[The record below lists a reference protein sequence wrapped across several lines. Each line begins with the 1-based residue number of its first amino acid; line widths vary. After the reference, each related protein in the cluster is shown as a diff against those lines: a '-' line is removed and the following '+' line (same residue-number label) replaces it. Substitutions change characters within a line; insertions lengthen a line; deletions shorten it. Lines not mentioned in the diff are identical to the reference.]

1 MRRANGAHVQ
11 GGHVL
16 NVTFYRPPTKLLE
29 GAELDR
35 KTRDAE
41 WSTLMRAAIAG
52 DEAAYR
58 KLLADLSRFLRGVM
72 RRGFAG
78 VGIARDDV
86 EDVVQDVLLAIH
98 LKRHTW
104 DPAMPLGPWVLA
116 IARNKMIDGL
126 RRRGRR
132 PEVAIDLQQFDIEG
146 EDQQAS
152 IDAHDVQRVLS
163 GLSERNR
170 DIVQSISI
178 DGRSARDVADRLGM
192 TEVAVRVALH
202 RSLKTL
208 ADTYQEKAE

>member
-1 MRRANGAHVQ
+1 
-11 GGHVL
+11 
-16 NVTFYRPPTKLLE
+16 
-29 GAELDR
+29 
-35 KTRDAE
+35 
-41 WSTLMRAAIAG
+41 MRAAIAG

-58 KLLADLSRFLRGVM
+58 KLLADLSRLLRGVV

-78 VGIARDDV
+78 VGVARDDV

-104 DPAMPLGPWVLA
+104 DPTMPLGPWVLA
-116 IARNKMIDGL
+116 IARNKMIDDL

-152 IDAHDVQRVLS
+152 IDAHDVDRVLS
-163 GLSERNR
+163 GLSVRNR
-170 DIVQSISI
+170 DIVRSISL
-178 DGRSARDVADRLGM
+178 DGHSARDVADRLGM

>member
-1 MRRANGAHVQ
+1 M
-11 GGHVL
+11 
-16 NVTFYRPPTKLLE
+16 
-29 GAELDR
+29 
-35 KTRDAE
+35 
-41 WSTLMRAAIAG
+41 LMRAAIAG

-58 KLLADLSRFLRGVM
+58 VLLEKLSQLLRGIV

-78 VGIARDDV
+78 VGVARDDV

-132 PEVAIDLQQFDIEG
+132 PEIAIDLQQFDIEG
-146 EDQQAS
+146 EDPQAS
-152 IDAHDVQRVLS
+152 IDAYDVQRVLS
-163 GLSERNR
+163 GLSDRNR

-178 DGRSARDVADRLGM
+178 DGHSARDVADRLGM

-202 RSLKTL
+202 RSLKSL

>member
-1 MRRANGAHVQ
+1 
-11 GGHVL
+11 
-16 NVTFYRPPTKLLE
+16 
-29 GAELDR
+29 
-35 KTRDAE
+35 
-41 WSTLMRAAIAG
+41 
-52 DEAAYR
+52 
-58 KLLADLSRFLRGVM
+58 M

-86 EDVVQDVLLAIH
+86 EDVVQEVLLAIH

-104 DPAMPLGPWVLA
+104 DPSMPLGPWVLA
-116 IARNKMIDGL
+116 IARNKMIDDL

-132 PEVAIDLQQFDIEG
+132 PEVSIDLTQFDIEG

-152 IDAHDVQRVLS
+152 IDAHDVTRVLS

-170 DIVQSISI
+170 EIVQLISI
-178 DGRSARDVADRLGM
+178 DGHSARDVADRLGM

-208 ADTYQEKAE
+208 ADRYQEKAQ

>member
-1 MRRANGAHVQ
+1 MARIQ

-41 WSTLMRAAIAG
+41 WSTLMRAALAG

-58 KLLADLSRFLRGVM
+58 KLLDDLSRFLRGVV

-178 DGRSARDVADRLGM
+178 DGHSARDVADRLGM

-208 ADTYQEKAE
+208 ADTYQEKVE

>member
-1 MRRANGAHVQ
+1 MAHSLVP
-11 GGHVL
+11 VSSD
-16 NVTFYRPPTKLLE
+16 VTFCRPQTKFLE
-29 GAELDR
+29 GVTLDR
-35 KTRDAE
+35 KARDAE
-41 WSTLMRAAIAG
+41 WSELMRSAIAG

-58 KLLADLSRFLRGVM
+58 VLLEALSQLLRGVV

-78 VGIARDDV
+78 VGVARDDV

-116 IARNKMIDGL
+116 IARNKMIDDL

-132 PEVAIDLQQFDIEG
+132 HEVAIDLTQFDIEG

-152 IDAHDVQRVLS
+152 IDAHDVNRVLS
-163 GLSERNR
+163 RLSDRNR
-170 DIVQSISI
+170 DIVRSISI
-178 DGRSARDVADRLGM
+178 DGHSAREVAERLGL

-208 ADTYQEKAE
+208 ADTYQEKVE

>member
-1 MRRANGAHVQ
+1 
-11 GGHVL
+11 VL
-16 NVTFYRPPTKLLE
+16 ASSDVTFCRPQTKLLE
-29 GAELDR
+29 GVDLDR
-35 KTRDAE
+35 KARDAE
-41 WSTLMRAAIAG
+41 WSKLMRSAIAG

-58 KLLADLSRFLRGVM
+58 VLLDGISQLLRGVV

-78 VGIARDDV
+78 VGVARDDV

-116 IARNKMIDGL
+116 IARNKMIDDL

-132 PEVAIDLQQFDIEG
+132 HEVAIDLTQFDIEG

-152 IDAHDVQRVLS
+152 IDAHDVTRVLS
-163 GLSERNR
+163 RLSDRNR
-170 DIVQSISI
+170 DIVRSISI
-178 DGRSARDVADRLGM
+178 DGHSAREVADRLGL

>member
-1 MRRANGAHVQ
+1 MR
-11 GGHVL
+11 
-16 NVTFYRPPTKLLE
+16 
-29 GAELDR
+29 
-35 KTRDAE
+35 
-41 WSTLMRAAIAG
+41 SAIAG

-58 KLLADLSRFLRGVM
+58 VLLDGLSQLLRGVV

-78 VGIARDDV
+78 VGVARDDV

-116 IARNKMIDGL
+116 IARNKMIDDL

-132 PEVAIDLQQFDIEG
+132 HEVAIDLTQFDIEG

-152 IDAHDVQRVLS
+152 IDAHDVARVLS
-163 GLSERNR
+163 RLSDRNR
-170 DIVQSISI
+170 DIVRSISI
-178 DGRSARDVADRLGM
+178 DGHSAREVADRLGL

-202 RSLKTL
+202 RSLKAL
-208 ADTYQEKAE
+208 ADTYQEKVE